1 MTHTRVLIV
10 EDQSVIARDLQ
21 ARLLNLGYHVSGI
34 AASGEEAVRQ
44 ASEARPDLVLMD
56 TGLKDDLA
64 GIETAIRIRTDFHL
78 PIVYLTANSD
88 EVTRQRANVAEPES
102 YIRKPFDD
110 TEIRSA
116 IETALHKHRM
126 ERQLGQSE
134 TRFRSLLEHISDV
147 ILVVDAA
154 GDVTYASPATLRSGG
169 ALPTHRLDGIIAA
182 FVAPDD
188 MAAVYASLR
197 QVQARP
203 DAQASI
209 AECRIRLRDGDW
221 HTFSAVATNLLHDPA
236 VNGIVI
242 TAHDITE
249 HQRAGERLDQLFVSA
264 QRHAR
269 ELSALNT
276 AFHAMSSSLELQ
288 SVLKVVT
295 GELQRLV
302 GSESVS
308 VLLRDGDELVFAA
321 ATGPGAD
328 ELIGTRMPATAGI
341 AGAVLQSQIPSI
353 STHAPTDQRFYTA
366 IDAQTGLTTQT
377 VLAVPLI
384 HTGKAI
390 GVMEAIN
397 KAPDPSLQQAG
408 ADVFGGHDLDLMVA
422 IAGSAVIAIENARLY
437 EAQRDHNRRLRAAQ
451 PQLIQTEKM
460 AALGRLTASMAHEIN
475 NPLQVVQGCL
485 TLIDE
490 TLAETPLADG
500 AVRATIQRDLAVALA
515 EVERMAVLIRRLR
528 DFYLPTRTL
537 AATSE
542 LPVVLST
549 VLEVTARQLA
559 RQQISVEQHTGC
571 GTSDLPC
578 VVRADPDRVKQIVLN
593 LVLNAVDAMPN
604 GGRLRIDTRL
614 AERSGHDG
622 APAVPGVRIAVGD
635 TGPLIPAALL
645 SRVFEPFHAVRT
657 TQSSLG
663 LAICYELVTSIGGE
677 IAVTSEIAGGTVF
690 AVWLPSVLD
699 QSVNLEVYP

>member
-10 EDQSVIARDLQ
+10 EDQSIIAQDLQ
-21 ARLLNLGYHVSGI
+21 ARLLNLGYHVAGI
-34 AASGEEAVRQ
+34 AASGEEAIRL
-44 ASEARPDLVLMD
+44 AGPARPDLVLMD
-56 TGLKDDLA
+56 VRLKGELDGL
-64 GIETAIRIRTDFHL
+64 ETADRIRAECHI
-78 PIVYLTANSD
+78 PIVYIPAHPD
-88 EVTRQRANVAEPES
+88 DVMPQHGGVTGPYDR
-102 YIRKPFDD
+102 ILKPFDD
-110 TEIRSA
+110 AEIHSA
-116 IETALHKHRM
+116 IESPLHQHRM
-126 ERQLGQSE
+126 ERQLDLSE
-134 TRFRSLLEHISDV
+134 TRCRSLLEHISDV

-154 GDVTYASPATLRSGG
+154 GNVTYASPAALRSGIP
-169 ALPTHRLDGIIAA
+169 LPTNRLDDIVAA

-188 MAAVYASLR
+188 RAVVHAALR
-197 QVQARP
+197 QLQSRP
-203 DAQASI
+203 NAQASLT
-209 AECRIRLRDGDW
+209 ECRVRLRDGDW

-249 HQRAGERLDQLFVSA
+249 HQRAGERLDQLFVAA

-353 STHAPTDQRFYTA
+353 STHAPTDERFYTA

-377 VLAVPLI
+377 VLAVPLV
-384 HTGKAI
+384 HTGQAI

-397 KAPDPSLQQAG
+397 KAPGPALQQAG

-437 EAQRDHNRRLRAAQ
+437 EAQRDHNRRLHAAQ

-490 TLAETPLADG
+490 TVAETSLVDRA
-500 AVRATIQRDLAVALA
+500 ARATIQRDLAVALT
-515 EVERMAVLIRRLR
+515 EVERMAVLIRGLR
-528 DFYLPTRTL
+528 DFYLPARTV
-537 AATSE
+537 AATAE
-542 LPVVLST
+542 LPAVLNA
-549 VLEVTARQLA
+549 VLEVTAQQLI
-559 RQQISVEQHTGC
+559 RQQISVERHTDY
-571 GTSDLPC
+571 GTLKQAC

-593 LVLNAVDAMPN
+593 LFLNAVDAMPN
-604 GGRLRIDTRL
+604 GGRLRIDTWL
-614 AERSGHDG
+614 AERGGHDG
-622 APAVPGVRIAVGD
+622 APAMPGVRISVGD

-645 SRVFEPFHAVRT
+645 SRVFEPFYAVRAA
-657 TQSSLG
+657 QSSLG
-663 LAICYELVTSIGGE
+663 LAMCYELVTSIGGE
-677 IAVTSEIAGGTVF
+677 IAVSSEAAGGTVF
-690 AVWLPSVLD
+690 TVWLPIALESSV
-699 QSVNLEVYP
+699 SSEVYP